1 MQLFSRAAIAAA
13 ALLMPVLAAPA
24 QAAPQA
30 DTEEMYKALAAG
42 YKALATCSAVFVA
55 GQDKA
60 VVEANELNDIYRD
73 YEPYLSDVSDANIDE
88 RQRVVSVRFDFDR
101 PPRLAVHRLGMG
113 CALLPVGATPKA
125 SDWLQTYA
133 GLKPDESRD
142 ISTALGDRVML
153 TTNTIALD
161 RLNAPISFAF
171 DGQTYGG
178 GTRTSAVVLV
188 HKGEV
193 IAEQYDRG
201 IDADTPQ
208 RTWSV
213 AKSLTSTVLG
223 AAMQQGLIGL
233 DNEALIAAFNR
244 GGDPRRTITLRNALN
259 MVTGLE
265 SGESGARTDR
275 IYFGGVATMD
285 MLPARALEEAPGTRF
300 KYSNYDTL
308 LAMRYLREAIDNDP
322 TYHRF
327 PYDAVLNVI
336 GARSTVLETDWLGDF
351 VSSSQVW
358 MTARDMA
365 RIGQLYLQDGQ
376 WAGQQVLHPDWVE
389 FVRTPGPDQPVGT
402 ELRYGGSFWLM
413 GHLNGIPE
421 DTIAALGSR
430 GQIMVVVPQHE
441 LVIVRRGFDPVGG
454 NRFDAIAFT
463 RDITAVMRQLENER
477 IQEEATRLLR
487 DRQEN
492 EE

>member
-1 MQLFSRAAIAAA
+1 MRFFSKACATLVLAIAPMAA
-13 ALLMPVLAAPA
+13 HAG
-24 QAAPQA
+24 PQA

-55 GQDKA
+55 EQDRA
-60 VVEANELNDIYRD
+60 EIDANELDGVYTD
-73 YEPYLSDVSDANIDE
+73 YEPYMSDVSDANIDE

-113 CALLPVGATPKA
+113 CALLPVGAKPSAT
-125 SDWLQTYA
+125 DWLQTYA
-133 GLKPDESRD
+133 GLKPDQSRD
-142 ISTALGDRVML
+142 VSTALGDRVML

-171 DGQTYGG
+171 DGQTYGE

-193 IAEQYDRG
+193 IAEQYARG

-244 GGDPRRTITLRNALN
+244 GGDPRRSITMRNALN
-259 MVTGLE
+259 MVSGLE
-265 SGESGARTDR
+265 SGDSGSRTDR
-275 IYFGGVATMD
+275 IYFGGVAAAD
-285 MLPARALEEAPGTRF
+285 MLPARALEAAPGSRF

-308 LAMRYLREAIDNDP
+308 LAMRYLREALNDDP

-336 GARSTVLETDWLGDF
+336 GARSTTLETDWLGDF

-365 RIGQLYLQDGQ
+365 RMGQLYLQDGQ
-376 WAGQQVLHPDWVE
+376 WGGNQILHPDWIE

-402 ELRYGGSFWLM
+402 ELRYGGGFWLM
-413 GHLNGIPE
+413 GHLQGIPE
-421 DTIAALGSR
+421 NTIAALGSR
-430 GQIMVVVPQHE
+430 GQLMVVVPQYE
-441 LVIVRRGFDPVGG
+441 LVIVRRGFDPSGG
-454 NRFDAIAFT
+454 NRFDTVAFT
-463 RDITAVMRQLENER
+463 QDIVAVMERLENER
-477 IQEEATRLLR
+477 LQEEATRLLR
-487 DRQEN
+487 AR
-492 EE
+492 EEEQ